1 MVKIERT
8 YPRYCCH
15 SCGRRNSEILPV
27 WVIKVGIPSI
37 DGSVQ
42 ITSISLCNDCMKALQ
57 TKIGEVI
64 PD

>member
-15 SCGRRNSEILPV
+15 SCGRQDNEILPV
-27 WVIKVGIPSI
+27 WEIKVGIPSS

-42 ITSISLCNDCMKALQ
+42 ITSISLCKDCMETLQ
-57 TKIGEVI
+57 TKIGQHI
-64 PD
+64 